1 MRIFRNEEVAGS
13 NPASSTNA
21 PVRAIS
27 GRPCVAWIHDAEPS
41 RSTGGPQALIP
52 EHLISYV
59 VLPHSVLGLAG
70 VSDLFPNPEHKKKQ
84 KPPGSWRT
92 GGFLIVRAAC

>member
-59 VLPHSVLGLAG
+59 VLPHSVLLWQMYPT
-70 VSDLFPNPEHKKKQ
+70 SSRTPSIKRSRN
-84 KPPGSWRT
+84 PPGLGVP
-92 GGFLIVRAAC
+92 GGF